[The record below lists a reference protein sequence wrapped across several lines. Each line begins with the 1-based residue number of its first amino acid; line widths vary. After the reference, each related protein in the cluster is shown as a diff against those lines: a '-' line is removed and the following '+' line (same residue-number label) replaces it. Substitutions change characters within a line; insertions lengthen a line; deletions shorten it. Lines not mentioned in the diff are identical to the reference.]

1 MVRIVVKGGIWKNT
15 EDEIL
20 KAAVMKYG
28 FNQWARISSL
38 LVRKSAKQC
47 KARWVEWLSPDIRK
61 TEWSREDEE
70 RLLHL
75 AKVMPTQWRTI
86 APLMGRTATQCLEH
100 YQQLLDQAQR
110 REEEREG
117 GAPAVRDARDDPRR
131 LRPGE
136 IEPRPESKPARPDA
150 VDMDEDEKEMLSEA
164 RARLANTKG
173 KKAKRKAREKQ
184 LEEARRLAVL
194 QKQRE
199 MQAAGLEVKTARLK
213 RGEIDYNSEIP
224 FERRPPPG
232 FFSTRD
238 EDKKAR
244 EAKEAE
250 VFKPISVD
258 ELKGKS
264 REQIEEEE
272 RKRDTKRIR
281 LMRESDLPAVFDQV
295 NRLNDVDM
303 VAKRMSL
310 HLPTPVLQ
318 EDELEAIAKLSD
330 RQREEERKQAIE
342 SASSHSATRALLTPS
357 FATPLLPSH
366 SARATPMLAA
376 QRTPLAVD
384 NVGKEAENLLRL
396 MNAQTP
402 LLGGENKEL
411 HPSDFSRA
419 TPVHQPVQTP
429 KPMTPLMSADG
440 SARTPASLHENQQ
453 APSTPLHDGTPS
465 AAFPSP
471 SDVSS
476 TSMTASQALS
486 AHSQRSAQ
494 REEKARKSHLKQL
507 LSMLPA
513 PRNEYALSGQQLSG
527 LEDEER
533 KEQTV
538 EDREE
543 TDRRER
549 AEEEARRQ
557 AEWEKETLA
566 VQRHLPRP
574 SSLPAQYGEG
584 EAEVKTL
591 SSAERRVLQEAR
603 ALIEWDTRRWP
614 AGSKRPLPQAHD
626 EAVHVDQTRMLHAKK
641 LVAEQQDREPLTRE
655 LVATFV
661 ASMPTST
668 ASSRGSLSLS
678 ALRSAYDGLAA
689 TVKKASSKCTVQLGG
704 YHALHS
710 KLRQEIAELEA
721 QLTEKRRE
729 HECYNVL
736 QTREEGAIERRMR
749 EGMNGLS
756 AMKQEEAALQQQFH
770 EWMLHQSQQHPVNG
784 SVTVN
789 G

>member
-28 FNQWARISSL
+28 FQQWARISSL

-47 KARWVEWLSPDIRK
+47 KARWEEWLSPSIKK

-100 YQQLLDQAQR
+100 YEKLLDQAAR

-136 IEPRPESKPARPDA
+136 IDPLPESKPARPDA

-213 RGEIDYNSEIP
+213 RGEIDYNNEIP

-232 FFSTRD
+232 FFSTRE
-238 EDKKAR
+238 EDSKAR
-244 EAKEAE
+244 EEKAAE
-250 VFKPISVD
+250 VFQPVSMD

-264 REQIEEEE
+264 KEQAEEEE
-272 RKRDTKRIR
+272 RRRDAKRIR

-295 NRLNDVDM
+295 NRMNDVDM

-310 HLPTPVLQ
+310 HLPAPVLQ

-366 SARATPMLAA
+366 SARATPLLAA
-376 QRTPLAVD
+376 QRTPLAID

-411 HPSDFSRA
+411 HPSDFSSA
-419 TPVHQPVQTP
+419 TPAHQPVQTP
-429 KPMTPLMSADG
+429 KPMTPLMSASG
-440 SARTPASLHENQQ
+440 STRTPALVHENLQ
-453 APSTPLHDGTPS
+453 APSTPLRDGTPS
-465 AAFPSP
+465 AAFPP
-471 SDVSS
+471 SAPS
-476 TSMTASQALS
+476 TSMTASEALS

-527 LEDEER
+527 LQDEE
-533 KEQTV
+533 KKDQTV

-543 TDRRER
+543 TDRRE
-549 AEEEARRQ
+549 AALEQARRQ
-557 AEWEKETLA
+557 AEWEKETLP

-574 SSLPAQYGEG
+574 TSLPSHYVSEVSGGTSLPA
-584 EAEVKTL
+584 
-591 SSAERRVLQEAR
+591 AERQVVQEAR
-603 ALIEWDTRRWP
+603 ALIEWDTKRWP
-614 AGSKRPLPQAHD
+614 AGAKQPVPQSQD
-626 EAVHVDQTRMLHAKK
+626 DAVLIVNQARLQQAKL
-641 LVAEQQDREPLTRE
+641 LVAEQQEKEPL
-655 LVATFV
+655 LSNHIPTFV
-661 ASMPTST
+661 ASLPMSDAPSHD
-668 ASSRGSLSLS
+668 SLSLQ
-678 ALRSAYDGLAA
+678 ALRSVHDSLSA

-704 YHALHS
+704 YHALHT
-710 KLRQEIAELEA
+710 KLRQEIAELEL
-721 QLTEKRRE
+721 QLAEKRRE

-736 QTREEGAIERRMR
+736 QSREETAIEHRMR
-749 EGMNGLS
+749 DGMSALS
-756 AMKQEEAALQQQFH
+756 AMKQQEVALQEQYQERVLRNQFQQTANGAVA
-770 EWMLHQSQQHPVNG
+770 VNG
-784 SVTVN
+784 
-789 G
+789 